1 MPPAPHLPPRS
12 HFRPTAQFIAGLYAD
27 PDGDTKPGVD
37 QPACCSYHN
46 PEIAA
51 VGRELDALLARLIG
65 LLGRDGVDVDG
76 FLNA

>member
-1 MPPAPHLPPRS
+1 MPQAPHLPPRS

-27 PDGDTKPGVD
+27 PDTKLAVD
-37 QPACCSYHN
+37 QPACCSHHN